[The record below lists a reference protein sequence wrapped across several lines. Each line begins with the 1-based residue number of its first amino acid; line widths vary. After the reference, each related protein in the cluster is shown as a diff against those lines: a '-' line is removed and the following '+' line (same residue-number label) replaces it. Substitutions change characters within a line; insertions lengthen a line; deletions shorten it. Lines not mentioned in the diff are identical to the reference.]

1 MNDASMDLA
10 LDVGNTRTKLA
21 FFSEGRL
28 VRWGHMANG
37 DQAALTDFLSDE
49 RPAYCVIGSVA
60 QPDESLFAQL
70 RSIAHTLVVSG
81 VTPSPLRSHY
91 TTPLTL
97 GADRLANAVAA
108 AKHFPGRPVIAID
121 LGTCI
126 TYDLVQADGSYAGG
140 AITPGVRMRARAMH
154 TYSAR
159 LPLVQ
164 LDEEPP
170 ALDQT
175 TASSL
180 EAGLFHGILSEL
192 RGFIKAYSQGSP
204 DTAVVL
210 TGGDALRFTRG
221 LKSGIFAL
229 PLLTLE
235 GLHAILD
242 HHRRGGTSAGV
253 SS

>member
-1 MNDASMDLA
+1 MNDAPMDLA

-21 FFSEGRL
+21 LFSEGRV
-28 VRWGHMANG
+28 VRSGHMGNG
-37 DQAALTDFLSDE
+37 DQAELATFLGAE

-60 QPDESLFAQL
+60 QPDETFLAYL
-70 RSIAHTLVVSG
+70 HSIAPVLVVTG
-81 VTPSPLRSHY
+81 ATPTPLDSHY
-91 TTPLTL
+91 ATPMTL

-108 AKHFPGRPVIAID
+108 ARRFPRRPVIAID

-126 TYDLVQADGSYAGG
+126 TYDLVKADGSYAGG
-140 AITPGVRMRARAMH
+140 AITPGARMRAQAMH
-154 TYSAR
+154 RYSAR
-159 LPLVQ
+159 LPLVE
-164 LDEEPP
+164 LGEVPP
-170 ALDQT
+170 AVGST

-180 EAGLFHGILSEL
+180 EAGVFHGILGEIQ
-192 RGFIKAYSQGSP
+192 GFIRAYSQGSQ

-235 GLHAILD
+235 GLYAILD
-242 HHRRGGTSAGV
+242 HHRRGGTYTGK